1 MIKILTSDQCFHTTE
16 PNVQWWQMCVPSCIT
31 TGLQNAYFNW
41 LDLNIL
47 HDIAFQDEFPTVWQD
62 GGKTSDEEL
71 FSQLAN
77 HVILFLLY
85 FFLTVTPHRDSTFL
99 YTEPPS
105 ALGLWIPLEDCTLE
119 NGCLQFVPKSHN
131 GESDL
136 SPFSNLQ

>member
-1 MIKILTSDQCFHTTE
+1 
-16 PNVQWWQMCVPSCIT
+16 MCVPSCIT
-31 TGLQNAYFNW
+31 TGLQNAYFDW

-71 FSQLAN
+71 FSQVAN

-131 GESDL
+131 GENDL